1 MIGSVMSYNKIVS
14 LEIVILNYAK
24 GGLENTSTDLPFA
37 VGILLFLT
45 SVAAQFTTP
54 PRSLTPSPRKPSG
67 DT

>member
-45 SVAAQFTTP
+45 SVAAKFVPHHQAPKSKTP
-54 PRSLTPSPRKPSG
+54 QAQRST
-67 DT
+67 